1 MESLTRRKLFG
12 LGGRAAIAAGAVG
25 MLPALAACGSG
36 GGSSS
41 AGDPKN
47 PVKISYQYPAYADQK
62 DLPLVQAALDAY
74 LTKLGKGFRVTLQPV
89 QDYDA
94 KMTLNMSAGNV
105 ADLFFTASW
114 SNNFFTN
121 VGAGNLLAL
130 DDLLPKYAPKLWA
143 SMPQSTWKGAR
154 VKGKVYAAIN
164 QQRFPKLWG
173 VTVKKDLADKY
184 GLDVSTL
191 NSYADLEPFLG
202 QVKAGEPDV
211 IPWATDNAT
220 FGTTFY
226 SEIYGWDPIAVQ
238 YGLAVRHDDPAL
250 KVFNIYATDEYMAAC
265 EQVYK
270 WRKAGFTTMDPLSAA
285 DRAAKQH
292 GGSIAAWSA
301 QAPPTNPQFETF
313 ATVSKSFVAS
323 PLLNTDGVASTLTA
337 VNVDSKYPEAAVE
350 FLELLNSDAYVYNLI
365 CFGVEGKDYVFTDK
379 ADKVVGFPSGLTAT
393 TDPYNPNAD
402 WQFGNQ
408 FNAFYRT
415 ADDAK
420 TKRWVAEAA
429 VNSSASVSKALGFSL
444 DTTPLR
450 TKIATVTAAITQYQ
464 QQAAIGLSDPAKVVP
479 TLLKQM
485 DAAGAGDVL
494 SAAQQ
499 QIDAWAK
506 S

>member
-1 MESLTRRKLFG
+1 MESLTRRNLFG
-12 LGGRAAIAAGAVG
+12 LGGRAAVAVGAAGL
-25 MLPALAACGSG
+25 LPALAACGSG
-36 GGSSS
+36 GGSS

-47 PVKISYQYPAYADQK
+47 PVNISYQYPAYADQK
-62 DLPLVQAALDAY
+62 DLPRVQAALDAY
-74 LTKLGKGFRVTLQPV
+74 LSKLGKGFRVTLQPV

-130 DDLLPKYAPKLWA
+130 DDLLPAYAPKLWA
-143 SMPQSTWKGAR
+143 SLPQSIWKGAR

-173 VTVKKDLADKY
+173 VTVKQELADKY
-184 GLDVSTL
+184 GLDISAL
-191 NSYADLEPFLG
+191 NGYADLEPFLA

-270 WRKAGFTTMDPLSAA
+270 WRQAGYTTMDPLSAS

-292 GGSIAAWSA
+292 GGAIAAWSD

-313 ATVSKSFVAS
+313 ATVSKNFVAA

-337 VNVDSKYPEAAVE
+337 VNVDSSHPEAAVE
-350 FLELLNSDAYVYNLI
+350 FMELLNSDIYVYNLI
-365 CFGVEGKDYVFTDK
+365 CFGVEGKDYVFTD
-379 ADKVVGFPSGLTAT
+379 AAEKVVGFPAGLTT
-393 TDPYNPNAD
+393 NTDPYNPNAD
-402 WQFGNQ
+402 WQFGDQ
-408 FNAFYRT
+408 FNAYYRT
-415 ADDAK
+415 AADAEA
-420 TKRWVAEAA
+420 KRWVAEAKVNASA
-429 VNSSASVSKALGFSL
+429 VVSKALGFSL
-444 DTTPLR
+444 DTTALR
-450 TKIATVTAAITQYQ
+450 TQIATVTAAITQYQ
-464 QQAAIGLSDPAKVVP
+464 QQAAIGLADPAQVVP
-479 TLLKQM
+479 KLLHQL
-485 DAAGAGDVL
+485 DAAGGGDVL
-494 SAAQQ
+494 AAAQQ